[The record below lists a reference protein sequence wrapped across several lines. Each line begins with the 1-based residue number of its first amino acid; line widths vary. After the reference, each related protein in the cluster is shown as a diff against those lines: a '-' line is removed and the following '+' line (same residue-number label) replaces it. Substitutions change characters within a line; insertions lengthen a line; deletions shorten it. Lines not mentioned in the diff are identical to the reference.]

1 VVRVGGRGVA
11 TGEARVVGVRVAE
24 SEVMMV
30 VVEARAVAGGVE
42 IVVVACLVVVMAMEI
57 LEMAIWG
64 MADRKAVK
72 LVARQEGRQEDVATR
87 RE

>member
-1 VVRVGGRGVA
+1 
-11 TGEARVVGVRVAE
+11 
-24 SEVMMV
+24 
-30 VVEARAVAGGVE
+30 
-42 IVVVACLVVVMAMEI
+42 VVVASLVVVMAMEI